1 MRMDQGGQRSR
12 RHHVSGLW
20 RIVDMRRMTLAMSDR
35 IDDELAAFART
46 NGVSKAEAIRRAVAV
61 LALARQQRAKGRS
74 LGIVE
79 EDDDRKL
86 RAVGRVVGV

>member
-1 MRMDQGGQRSR
+1 
-12 RHHVSGLW
+12 
-20 RIVDMRRMTLAMSDR
+20 MRRMTLAMSDS
-35 IDDELAAFART
+35 IDDELAVFART
-46 NGVSKAEAIRRAVAV
+46 NGVSKGEAIRRGVAV

-79 EDDDRKL
+79 EGEDRKL

>member
-1 MRMDQGGQRSR
+1 
-12 RHHVSGLW
+12 
-20 RIVDMRRMTLAMSDR
+20 MRRMTLAMSDR
-35 IDDELAAFART
+35 IDDELAMFART

>member
-1 MRMDQGGQRSR
+1 
-12 RHHVSGLW
+12 
-20 RIVDMRRMTLAMSDR
+20 MRRMTIAMSDS

-46 NGVSKAEAIRRAVAV
+46 NGVSKGEAIRRAVAV

-79 EDDDRKL
+79 EGEDRQL